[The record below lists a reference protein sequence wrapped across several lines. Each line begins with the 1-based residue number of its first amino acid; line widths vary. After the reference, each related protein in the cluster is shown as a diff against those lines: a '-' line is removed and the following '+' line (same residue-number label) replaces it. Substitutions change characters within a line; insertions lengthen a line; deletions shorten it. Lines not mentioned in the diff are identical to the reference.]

1 MERGKFLIAYFCQN
15 LFYPLLPNINAAS
28 AKVEGP
34 PRWSLPPAS
43 PGRNVWNSIVAF
55 TRPPLIW
62 PRPSIES
69 LETESGKS
77 WKNLAAQALSSQLS
91 LNSMTVWWAV
101 SWTIV
106 RPPKPSHWPTESSRV
121 VSWLLRCSAWCF
133 QPCCLTLTETVS
145 LAFTSGT
152 GPMEGC
158 SIPGCTLV
166 GTRVR
171 WRLRP
176 KCQPWAR
183 YASGDG
189 QLFLSL
195 RQLWSH
201 YQHQKDQRNVSASS
215 RKPVSRAA
223 DIAGFHMTSLKLSWD
238 FTFMIYKSS
247 SKLLFRQI
255 FAPNG
260 FLVFY
265 AFGWRG
271 IYMPGERAVMLVKT
285 VTYFG
290 EFGYLNSSC
299 IRTSI
304 ILRFFSFPRDT
315 SRFCSKT
322 QWQMFLLVSG
332 RHVGAHP
339 DGHQYGSLHTNLNK
353 FGWKVSSHILHKTN
367 CCGVNLGEC
376 LHIYLLSCPRFWT
389 LSIERFLFWFWFIL
403 NGWSL
408 GAKTGS

>member
-1 MERGKFLIAYFCQN
+1 MKFLVSLKFGISLVVTLKDMSMIFLQQRHKHGTRKILRASRRPGIVIKFWCEIVRDADPRHDVTKSRRRERIRWFVSSLIFANQLGFLDVERGKFLIAYFCQN

-34 PRWSLPPAS
+34 STWSLPPAS
-43 PGRNVWNSIVAF
+43 TSVGR
-55 TRPPLIW
+55 
-62 PRPSIES
+62 
-69 LETESGKS
+69 
-77 WKNLAAQALSSQLS
+77 
-91 LNSMTVWWAV
+91 
-101 SWTIV
+101 
-106 RPPKPSHWPTESSRV
+106 
-121 VSWLLRCSAWCF
+121 
-133 QPCCLTLTETVS
+133 
-145 LAFTSGT
+145 
-152 GPMEGC
+152 
-158 SIPGCTLV
+158 
-166 GTRVR
+166 RVR

-176 KCQPWAR
+176 KCQPRAR
-183 YASGDG
+183 DASGDG

-304 ILRFFSFPRDT
+304 ILKFFSFPRDT

-353 FGWKVSSHILHKTN
+353 L
-367 CCGVNLGEC
+367 
-376 LHIYLLSCPRFWT
+376 
-389 LSIERFLFWFWFIL
+389 
-403 NGWSL
+403 
-408 GAKTGS
+408 A